1 MLVLANVWPHRMR
14 HRDVKRNWEITMIGV
29 IANVVASV
37 EIIQMPIVRVPVDRI
52 SNGML
57 NHADVFAIQQK

>member
-1 MLVLANVWPHRMR
+1 MLVHANVWPHRMR
-14 HRDVKRNWEITMIGV
+14 QRDVKRNWEITMIGV

-37 EIIQMPIVRVPVDRI
+37 EIIQMPIVLAPVDRI

-57 NHADVFAIQQK
+57 NHVDVFAIQQK